1 MEDEAALRP
10 VSLADK
16 YDLDTPDVFVSGTQA
31 LVRLCLLQAEIDR
44 RAGLNTAGY
53 VTGYRG
59 SPLGSIDLQFA
70 QADSVL
76 KAANV
81 TFTPALNE
89 DLAATALWG
98 AHSKPIYMAR
108 ANMKGCSEFGMVK
121 AQV

>member
-1 MEDEAALRP
+1 MDGDTKTTKLVHEAALRP

-76 KAANV
+76 KAANI

-89 DLAATALWG
+89 DLAATADMGNTASPSIW
-98 AHSKPIYMAR
+98 
-108 ANMKGCSEFGMVK
+108 
-121 AQV
+121 